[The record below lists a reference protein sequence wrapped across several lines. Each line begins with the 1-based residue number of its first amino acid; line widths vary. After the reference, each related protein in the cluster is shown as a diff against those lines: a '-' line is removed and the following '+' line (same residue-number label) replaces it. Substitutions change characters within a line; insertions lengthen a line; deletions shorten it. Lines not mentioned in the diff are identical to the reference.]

1 MDREER
7 WTGSKEGWSREM
19 EGVEGEGVSG
29 GKGTGR
35 ADGPSG
41 QGTPG
46 GYFVARGLRTDM
58 RNFQTKNLKLT

>member
-1 MDREER
+1 VRECQ
-7 WTGSKEGWSREM
+7 
-19 EGVEGEGVSG
+19 

-58 RNFQTKNLKLT
+58 RNF